1 MARKNSS
8 LESGAAGLT
17 QELVS
22 FVSKTSYRDV
32 APEVIRRAR
41 GFILDGL
48 GVIIAGSTEK
58 GSRIVQDYVRRMG
71 CAGEATVLGAR
82 FSAPAAKAAL
92 VNGVSGHAMDYDDT
106 QLSTSKEAVYG
117 LLTHP

>member
-22 FVSKTSYRDV
+22 FVHKTSYRDV

-48 GVIIAGSTEK
+48 GVIVAGSTEN
-58 GSRIVQDYVRRMG
+58 GSRIMQEYIRGMG
-71 CAGEATVLGAR
+71 GVAEATGVGAG
-82 FSAPAAKAAL
+82 FAAPAAKAAL
-92 VNGVSGHAMDYDDT
+92 VNGVSGHAV
-106 QLSTSKEAVYG
+106 S
-117 LLTHP
+117 